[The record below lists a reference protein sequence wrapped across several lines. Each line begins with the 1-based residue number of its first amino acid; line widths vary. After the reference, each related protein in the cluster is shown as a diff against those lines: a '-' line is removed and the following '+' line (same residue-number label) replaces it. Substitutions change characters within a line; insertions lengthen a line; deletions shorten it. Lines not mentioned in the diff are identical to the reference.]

1 MRTSGLWRNA
11 SVHSNC
17 NNKFEVY
24 HCHASVFIIYIPIP
38 SEGALVYYYYYYY
51 FIIILSQN
59 LCVRYL
65 IGDRNNPKKKK
76 SFTRLFFSSSVAEA
90 SKFFPPIA
98 GRWCIFDMPSLNV
111 YLRISCIFFFFPE
124 ILNK

>member
-1 MRTSGLWRNA
+1 M
-11 SVHSNC
+11 
-17 NNKFEVY
+17 
-24 HCHASVFIIYIPIP
+24 IYIPIP
-38 SEGALVYYYYYYY
+38 SEGALVYYYYYYYY

-65 IGDRNNPKKKK
+65 IGERNNQKKK
-76 SFTRLFFSSSVAEA
+76 SFTRLCFFQALWLRPQS
-90 SKFFPPIA
+90 FFPPIA
-98 GRWCIFDMPSLNV
+98 GDGVFFDMPSLNV